1 MANDICINGDLYKDG
16 YCTKYQKDGK
26 CQTLGRDYLDSIEQL
41 NGSFIT
47 VDQMCRKCSIFGN
60 FFVGLTLEDIERIK
74 NGEIV
79 HIPDEYGIFIGLKGE

>member
-1 MANDICINGDLYKDG
+1 MTCDLYKHG
-16 YCTKYQKDGK
+16 YCTKYRKDGK

-47 VDQMCRKCSIFGN
+47 VDQMCRNCSIFGN
-60 FFVGLTLEDIERIK
+60 FFIGLTLEDIERIK